1 MSETRATLTTEALWA
16 MIPYAAKL
24 GIEILSAGPAEVRGR
39 LPWKADLCTVDENLH
54 GGALMSLGDSL
65 GATCALLNLPPNTTT
80 VTLESK
86 TNLFRAGR
94 KPYVEAVSRPLHV
107 GRTTIVVQTD
117 ISDAAGKRVA
127 QVTQTQIVL
136 PRQI

>member
-24 GIEILSAGPAEVRGR
+24 GIEILNASPDEVRGR

-65 GATCALLNLPPNTTT
+65 GATCALLNLPPNATT

-94 KPYVEAVSRPLHV
+94 KPYVEGVSRALHV

-136 PRQI
+136 PR

>member
-1 MSETRATLTTEALWA
+1 MSEDQFTLTTEGLRA

-24 GIEILSAGPAEVRGR
+24 GIEILSARPDEVRGR
-39 LPWKADLCTVDENLH
+39 LPWQADLCTVGENLH

-65 GATCALLNLPPNTTT
+65 GATCAYLNLPPNTTT

-94 KPYVEAVSRPLHV
+94 KPYVEAVSRPLHI
-107 GRTTIVVQTD
+107 GRSTIIVQTD
-117 ISDAAGKRVA
+117 ISDASGKRVA

-136 PRQI
+136 PQ